1 MARPIFDEE
10 LHQLRSDVIE
20 MAEFAKEA
28 IEGSFDAVRQVSA
41 TKAYLVASND
51 SLIDGKERE
60 IESLCLRLL
69 LCEQPV
75 ASDLRS
81 VTAALKMITDI
92 ERIGDQAAEIC
103 EIATAL
109 SKDADLPLF
118 PMLGAMAQADYDQLD
133 SAIQAYV
140 DLDLDKAQS
149 CIEGDKEVNALF
161 EEAKRSITRHIIE
174 HEPDETYA
182 LDVLMIAKYLERI
195 GDHAVNIAEWA
206 EYAITGN
213 HKGVNIAEGEQ

>member
-1 MARPIFDEE
+1 MSRPIFDEE

-69 LCEQPV
+69 LREQPV

-81 VTAALKMITDI
+81 VTAALKLITDL

-103 EIATAL
+103 EIATTL
-109 SKDADLPLF
+109 SEDVDLSLF
-118 PMLGAMAQADYDQLD
+118 PMLAAMAQADYDQLD

-140 DLDLDKAQS
+140 DLDLDKAQL
-149 CIEGDKEVNALF
+149 CIGGDNEVNALF

-213 HKGVNIAEGEQ
+213 HKGVNIAEGE

>member
-60 IESLCLRLL
+60 IE
-69 LCEQPV
+69 QPV

-103 EIATAL
+103 EIATML
-109 SKDADLPLF
+109 SEDADLSLF

-174 HEPDETYA
+174 HESDETYA

-213 HKGVNIAEGEQ
+213 HKGVNIAEGE

>member
-69 LCEQPV
+69 LREQPV

-81 VTAALKMITDI
+81 VTAALKLITDL

-103 EIATAL
+103 EIATTL
-109 SKDADLPLF
+109 SEDADLSLF
-118 PMLGAMAQADYDQLD
+118 PMLAAMAQADYDQLD

-140 DLDLDKAQS
+140 DLDLDKARS
-149 CIEGDKEVNALF
+149 CIDGDKEVNALF
-161 EEAKRSITRHIIE
+161 EEAKRSITQHIIE
-174 HEPDETYA
+174 HEPGETYS

-213 HKGVNIAEGEQ
+213 HKGVNIAEGE

>member
-20 MAEFAKEA
+20 MSELAKEA
-28 IEGSFDAVRQVSA
+28 IEGSFDAVRRVSA
-41 TKAYLVASND
+41 TKAFLVASND
-51 SLIDGKERE
+51 SLIDAKERE

-69 LCEQPV
+69 LREQPV

-81 VTAALKMITDI
+81 VTAALKLVSDL

-103 EIATAL
+103 EIAATL
-109 SKDADLPLF
+109 SEDADLSAF
-118 PMLGAMAQADYDQLD
+118 PMLASMAKADYDQL
-133 SAIQAYV
+133 SLAVEAYV
-140 DLDLDKAQS
+140 DRDLEKAQE
-149 CIEGDKEVNALF
+149 CIEGDEAVNQCF
-161 EEAKRSITRHIIE
+161 EEAKRCIARHIIE
-174 HEPDETYA
+174 HETDETYA

-195 GDHAVNIAEWA
+195 GDHAVSIAEWA

>member
-1 MARPIFDEE
+1 MARPLFDEE

-28 IEGSFDAVRQVSA
+28 IEGSFDAVRKVSA

-69 LCEQPV
+69 LREQPV

-81 VTAALKMITDI
+81 VTAALKLITDL

-103 EIATAL
+103 EIATTL
-109 SKDADLPLF
+109 SEEADLSLF
-118 PMLGAMAQADYDQLD
+118 PMLAAMAQADYDQLD

-140 DLDLDKAQS
+140 DLDLGKAQL
-149 CIEGDKEVNALF
+149 CIDGDKEVNALF

-174 HEPDETYA
+174 HEPDETYS

-213 HKGVNIAEGEQ
+213 HKGVNIAEGE

>member
-28 IEGSFDAVRQVSA
+28 IEGSFDAVRQASA

-51 SLIDGKERE
+51 SLIDVKERE

-69 LCEQPV
+69 LREQPV

-103 EIATAL
+103 EIATML
-109 SKDADLPLF
+109 SEAADLSLF

-140 DLDLDKAQS
+140 DLDLDKAS
-149 CIEGDKEVNALF
+149 RASRG
-161 EEAKRSITRHIIE
+161 TRK
-174 HEPDETYA
+174 
-182 LDVLMIAKYLERI
+182 LMPC
-195 GDHAVNIAEWA
+195 
-206 EYAITGN
+206 
-213 HKGVNIAEGEQ
+213 

>member
-28 IEGSFDAVRQVSA
+28 IEGSFDAVRQASA

-51 SLIDGKERE
+51 SLIDVKERE

-69 LCEQPV
+69 LLEQ
-75 ASDLRS
+75 
-81 VTAALKMITDI
+81 
-92 ERIGDQAAEIC
+92 RIGDQAAEIC
-103 EIATAL
+103 EIATML
-109 SKDADLPLF
+109 SEAADLSLF
-118 PMLGAMAQADYDQLD
+118 PMLGAMAQADYYQLD
-133 SAIQAYV
+133 SAIRAYV

-213 HKGVNIAEGEQ
+213 HKGVNIAEGE

>member
-28 IEGSFDAVRQVSA
+28 IEGSFDAVRQASA

-51 SLIDGKERE
+51 SLIDVKERE

-92 ERIGDQAAEIC
+92 ERIGDQAAEI
-103 EIATAL
+103 
-109 SKDADLPLF
+109 
-118 PMLGAMAQADYDQLD
+118 
-133 SAIQAYV
+133 
-140 DLDLDKAQS
+140 
-149 CIEGDKEVNALF
+149 
-161 EEAKRSITRHIIE
+161 
-174 HEPDETYA
+174 
-182 LDVLMIAKYLERI
+182 
-195 GDHAVNIAEWA
+195 
-206 EYAITGN
+206 
-213 HKGVNIAEGEQ
+213 

>member
-28 IEGSFDAVRQVSA
+28 IEGSFDAVRQASA

-69 LCEQPV
+69 LREQPV

-103 EIATAL
+103 EIATTL
-109 SKDADLPLF
+109 SEGADLSLF
-118 PMLGAMAQADYDQLD
+118 PMLSAMAQADYDQLD
-133 SAIQAYV
+133 SASHASMAIRK
-140 DLDLDKAQS
+140 LML
-149 CIEGDKEVNALF
+149 CL
-161 EEAKRSITRHIIE
+161 KRRSK
-174 HEPDETYA
+174 
-182 LDVLMIAKYLERI
+182 VLLVISLSMSLMKPMHSMY
-195 GDHAVNIAEWA
+195 
-206 EYAITGN
+206 
-213 HKGVNIAEGEQ
+213 

>member
-69 LCEQPV
+69 LREQPV

-81 VTAALKMITDI
+81 VTAALKLITDL

-103 EIATAL
+103 EIATTL
-109 SKDADLPLF
+109 SEDADLSLF
-118 PMLGAMAQADYDQLD
+118 PMLAVMAQADYDQLD

-140 DLDLDKAQS
+140 DLDLGKAQS
-149 CIEGDKEVNALF
+149 CIDGDKEVNALF

-174 HEPDETYA
+174 HEPDETYS

-213 HKGVNIAEGEQ
+213 HKGVNIAEGE

>member
-69 LCEQPV
+69 LREQPV

-103 EIATAL
+103 EIATTL
-109 SKDADLPLF
+109 SEDADLSLF
-118 PMLGAMAQADYDQLD
+118 PMLSAMAQADYDQLD

-140 DLDLDKAQS
+140 DLDLDKARS

-161 EEAKRSITRHIIE
+161 EEAKQSITRHIIE
-174 HEPDETYA
+174 HESDETHA

-213 HKGVNIAEGEQ
+213 HKGVNIAEGE

>member
-20 MAEFAKEA
+20 MAEFEKEA

-69 LCEQPV
+69 LREQPV

-103 EIATAL
+103 EIATTL
-109 SKDADLPLF
+109 SEDADLSLF
-118 PMLGAMAQADYDQLD
+118 PMLSAMAQADYDQLD

-140 DLDLDKAQS
+140 DLDLDKARS

-161 EEAKRSITRHIIE
+161 EEAKQSITRHIIE
-174 HEPDETYA
+174 HESDETHA

-213 HKGVNIAEGEQ
+213 HKGVNIAEGE

>member
-51 SLIDGKERE
+51 SLIDGKER
-60 IESLCLRLL
+60 LL

-109 SKDADLPLF
+109 SKDADLSLF

>member
-1 MARPIFDEE
+1 MARPLFDEE

-69 LCEQPV
+69 LREQPV

-81 VTAALKMITDI
+81 VTAALKLITDL

-103 EIATAL
+103 EIATTL
-109 SKDADLPLF
+109 SEDADLSLF
-118 PMLGAMAQADYDQLD
+118 PMLAVMAQADYDQLD

-140 DLDLDKAQS
+140 DLDLGKAQS
-149 CIEGDKEVNALF
+149 CIDGDKEVNALF

-174 HEPDETYA
+174 HEPDETYS

-213 HKGVNIAEGEQ
+213 HKGVNIAEGE

>member
-1 MARPIFDEE
+1 M
-10 LHQLRSDVIE
+10 
-20 MAEFAKEA
+20 
-28 IEGSFDAVRQVSA
+28 
-41 TKAYLVASND
+41 
-51 SLIDGKERE
+51 IDGKERE

-69 LCEQPV
+69 LREQPV

-103 EIATAL
+103 EIATML
-109 SKDADLPLF
+109 SEDADLSLF

-161 EEAKRSITRHIIE
+161 EEAKRSITRHIIK
-174 HEPDETYA
+174 HESDETYA

-213 HKGVNIAEGEQ
+213 HKGVNIAEGE

>member
-69 LCEQPV
+69 LREQPV

-81 VTAALKMITDI
+81 VTAALKLITDL

-103 EIATAL
+103 EIATTL
-109 SKDADLPLF
+109 SEDADLSLF
-118 PMLGAMAQADYDQLD
+118 PMLAAMAQADYDQLD
-133 SAIQAYV
+133 SAIQSYV
-140 DLDLDKAQS
+140 DLDLDKAQL

-161 EEAKRSITRHIIE
+161 EEAKWSITRHIIE
-174 HEPDETYA
+174 HEPDETYV

-213 HKGVNIAEGEQ
+213 HKGVNIAEGE

>member
-1 MARPIFDEE
+1 M
-10 LHQLRSDVIE
+10 ST
-20 MAEFAKEA
+20 
-28 IEGSFDAVRQVSA
+28 VRN
-41 TKAYLVASND
+41 KI
-51 SLIDGKERE
+51 LI
-60 IESLCLRLL
+60 
-69 LCEQPV
+69 
-75 ASDLRS
+75 
-81 VTAALKMITDI
+81 
-92 ERIGDQAAEIC
+92 
-103 EIATAL
+103 
-109 SKDADLPLF
+109 
-118 PMLGAMAQADYDQLD
+118 GAMAQADYDQPD

-149 CIEGDKEVNALF
+149 RIEGDKEVNALF

-213 HKGVNIAEGEQ
+213 HKGVNIAEGE

>member
-20 MAEFAKEA
+20 MVEFAKEA

-69 LCEQPV
+69 LREQPV

-103 EIATAL
+103 EIATTL
-109 SKDADLPLF
+109 SEDADLSLF
-118 PMLGAMAQADYDQLD
+118 PMLSAMAQADYDQLD
-133 SAIQAYV
+133 SAIQVYV

-161 EEAKRSITRHIIE
+161 EEAKRSITRHIIDQ
-174 HEPDETYA
+174 EPDETYA

-213 HKGVNIAEGEQ
+213 HKGVNIAEGE

>member
-103 EIATAL
+103 EIATDFRRMPTFPCFLRLAL
-109 SKDADLPLF
+109 WLKLIMISWILQF
-118 PMLGAMAQADYDQLD
+118 RPMLT
-133 SAIQAYV
+133 S
-140 DLDLDKAQS
+140 
-149 CIEGDKEVNALF
+149 
-161 EEAKRSITRHIIE
+161 T
-174 HEPDETYA
+174 
-182 LDVLMIAKYLERI
+182 
-195 GDHAVNIAEWA
+195 
-206 EYAITGN
+206 
-213 HKGVNIAEGEQ
+213 